1 MRLNLQTSI
10 AKEMSV
16 QVANGIS
23 AGFDHKVSVFLRE
36 IQHLAPYQIDL
47 ILLKLHIEEKKIELS
62 KQRAKIID
70 DLRNERNNA
79 REELRL
85 SRINNLLQAKRN
97 LEMLFSKNISGDSSI
112 SNRNVIRELQYLK
125 LGLQELETTLK

>member
-1 MRLNLQTSI
+1 M
-10 AKEMSV
+10 AG
-16 QVANGIS
+16 QVANGTS
-23 AGFDHKVSVFLRE
+23 AGCDYKTSEHLQE

-47 ILLKLHIEEKKIELS
+47 IMLKLHIEEKKMELS

-70 DLRNERNNA
+70 DLRNERNSA

-97 LEMLFSKNISGDSSI
+97 LEMLFSKNISADSSI
-112 SNRNVIRELQYLK
+112 SNRNVISELRYLK
-125 LGLQELETTLK
+125 LRLQELETTLK

>member
-1 MRLNLQTSI
+1 MHLNLQTSI

-47 ILLKLHIEEKKIELS
+47 ILLKLHIEDKKMELS

>member
-1 MRLNLQTSI
+1 MHLNLQTSI

-47 ILLKLHIEEKKIELS
+47 ILLKLHIEEKKMELS
-62 KQRAKIID
+62 KRRAKIID

>member
-1 MRLNLQTSI
+1 MSI
-10 AKEMSV
+10 
-16 QVANGIS
+16 QVVNGTS
-23 AGFDHKVSVFLRE
+23 AGCDYKTSVLLQE

-47 ILLKLHIEEKKIELS
+47 IMLKLHIEEKKVELS

-70 DLRNERNNA
+70 DLRNERNYA

-97 LEMLFSKNISGDSSI
+97 LEMLFSKNISPDSSI
-112 SNRNVIRELQYLK
+112 SDRNVISELRYLK
-125 LGLQELETTLK
+125 LGLQELEITLK

>member
-1 MRLNLQTSI
+1 MHLNLQTSI

-47 ILLKLHIEEKKIELS
+47 ILLKLHIEEKKMELS

>member
-1 MRLNLQTSI
+1 MAIQF
-10 AKEMSV
+10 
-16 QVANGIS
+16 ANGTS
-23 AGFDHKVSVFLRE
+23 AGCDYKTSVPLQE
-36 IQHLAPYQIDL
+36 IQHFAPYQIDL
-47 ILLKLHIEEKKIELS
+47 IMLKLHIEEKKMELS

-97 LEMLFSKNISGDSSI
+97 LEMLFSKNISADSSI
-112 SNRNVIRELQYLK
+112 SNRNVISELQYLK
-125 LGLQELETTLK
+125 LRLQELETTLK

>member
-1 MRLNLQTSI
+1 MQ
-10 AKEMSV
+10 
-16 QVANGIS
+16 
-23 AGFDHKVSVFLRE
+23 E

-47 ILLKLHIEEKKIELS
+47 IMLKLHIEEKKMELS

-97 LEMLFSKNISGDSSI
+97 LEMLFSKNISADSSI
-112 SNRNVIRELQYLK
+112 SNRNVISELRYLK
-125 LGLQELETTLK
+125 LRLQELETTLK

>member
-1 MRLNLQTSI
+1 M
-10 AKEMSV
+10 
-16 QVANGIS
+16 
-23 AGFDHKVSVFLRE
+23 
-36 IQHLAPYQIDL
+36 
-47 ILLKLHIEEKKIELS
+47 ELS

-97 LEMLFSKNISGDSSI
+97 LEMLFSKNISADSSI
-112 SNRNVIRELQYLK
+112 SNRNVISELRYLK
-125 LGLQELETTLK
+125 LRLQELETTLK

>member
-1 MRLNLQTSI
+1 MHLNLQTSI
-10 AKEMSV
+10 AKDMSV

-47 ILLKLHIEEKKIELS
+47 ILLKLHIEEKKMELS

>member
-1 MRLNLQTSI
+1 MAI
-10 AKEMSV
+10 
-16 QVANGIS
+16 QVANGTS
-23 AGFDHKVSVFLRE
+23 AGCDYKTSVPFQE

-47 ILLKLHIEEKKIELS
+47 IMLKLHIEEKKMELS

-70 DLRNERNNA
+70 DLRNERNSA

-97 LEMLFSKNISGDSSI
+97 LEMLFSKNISADSSI
-112 SNRNVIRELQYLK
+112 SNRNVISELRYLK
-125 LGLQELETTLK
+125 LRLQELETTLK